1 MKEVKKKKSNEK
13 LDNFINSKK
22 YKLLVLGTFIISF
35 TVALITMF
43 ITQTP
48 TITLENDEV
57 SIVYNENYDINN
69 FKASNKRKDYTS
81 EVQIENNIDNTK
93 IGTYYV
99 EYKLK
104 YGISNITK
112 KLKVNV
118 IDNKAPEITLKGNKD
133 IKVCPNKTYE
143 EEGYTALDEYDGDL
157 TNNVLVT
164 KEENKIIYKVSDLS
178 NNETTIERNVKYID
192 DEKPKI
198 NIKGN
203 TTYYVKYGSK
213 YTDPGYTATDN
224 CDGTITDK
232 VKVSGSVNTKKEGKY
247 TITYTVKDMS
257 NNETTSKRTVW
268 VYKSNNTN
276 ANLSGGE
283 KGVIYLTFDDGPNNT
298 ITKQILDILKEENVK
313 ATFFVTNKGSDSII
327 KREYNEGHTVALH
340 TASHDYS
347 KVYSSVDNYFKDL
360 DLVQARVKRITG
372 VESKIIR
379 FPGGSSNTVS
389 RNYDKGIKIMTILT
403 SEVLNRGYK
412 YYDWNVDSGD
422 AGNCV
427 SASNKS
433 NCVYKNVTKNLSKKR
448 SNIVLMH
455 DIKSYTKDALRDI
468 IAYGKANG
476 YTFKAITTDTTMIT
490 QRVNN

>member
-1 MKEVKKKKSNEK
+1 
-13 LDNFINSKK
+13 
-22 YKLLVLGTFIISF
+22 
-35 TVALITMF
+35 
-43 ITQTP
+43 
-48 TITLENDEV
+48 
-57 SIVYNENYDINN
+57 
-69 FKASNKRKDYTS
+69 
-81 EVQIENNIDNTK
+81 
-93 IGTYYV
+93 
-99 EYKLK
+99 
-104 YGISNITK
+104 
-112 KLKVNV
+112 
-118 IDNKAPEITLKGNKD
+118 
-133 IKVCPNKTYE
+133 
-143 EEGYTALDEYDGDL
+143 
-157 TNNVLVT
+157 
-164 KEENKIIYKVSDLS
+164 
-178 NNETTIERNVKYID
+178 
-192 DEKPKI
+192 
-198 NIKGN
+198 
-203 TTYYVKYGSK
+203 
-213 YTDPGYTATDN
+213 
-224 CDGTITDK
+224 
-232 VKVSGSVNTKKEGKY
+232 
-247 TITYTVKDMS
+247 MS

-340 TASHDYS
+340 TASHEYS